1 MIVITINKSLYSNT
15 NLIRSVIIH
24 ADPQIPRI
32 LRLNFNSRLSLAQR
46 ATIANLSGVV
56 NVAPETLLGAASDFS
71 LRLIILLILL
81 FGVFLKK

>member
-1 MIVITINKSLYSNT
+1 MIVIITKRSLYSNA

-32 LRLNFNSRLSLAQR
+32 LRLNFNSRLSLAHL

-56 NVAPETLLGAASDFS
+56 NVDPDALLGAASDFS
-71 LRLIILLILL
+71 LKLRITQPLIIT
-81 FGVFLKK
+81 